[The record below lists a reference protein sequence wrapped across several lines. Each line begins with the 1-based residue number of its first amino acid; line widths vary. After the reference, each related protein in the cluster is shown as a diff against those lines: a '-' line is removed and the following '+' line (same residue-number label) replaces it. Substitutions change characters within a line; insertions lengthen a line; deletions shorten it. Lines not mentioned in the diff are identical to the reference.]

1 MITNKSIL
9 YLIMIIFILTGSLAN
24 IIPKIELEVTSLGKK
39 FQHVWV
45 FLFFMF
51 FNENFALFIFYYF
64 YCCF

>member
-45 FLFFMF
+45 FYSLCFLMKI
-51 FNENFALFIFYYF
+51 LLYLYFIVQIKL
-64 YCCF
+64 